1 MISFIEFT
9 DQLISAPPT
18 PFFALC
24 VLLLFA
30 QIQKEFLRILFLFS
44 TFVGNQHNDRGEQI
58 DTKSDQWF
66 GATVTSAGVDGPL
79 VVSLESFRFIYPGK
93 KEQIAHR
100 KYTNFK
106 VQNVKVKLKSSN
118 KLFAQQLCD
127 TWYVSLLNVI
137 VQRVFRLDILFLVA
151 SLIFMPLSK
160 KKTTVNQRRKTIAT
174 AHGERS
180 VKSKHNAST
189 LQNHTECVLEFLL
202 LCFLHGLCEHK
213 WLFRNWAFRNYPIEI
228 NFGISPLLDMS
239 ILNGWSNLISFFFV
253 VYLLRFIL
261 ISVELSHKP
270 HHMGYAGHVL

>member
-151 SLIFMPLSK
+151 SLIHAAFEKKDHSKPK
-160 KKTTVNQRRKTIAT
+160 KKNNCYCTWRKEREKQTQRKHTT
-174 AHGERS
+174 
-180 VKSKHNAST
+180 
-189 LQNHTECVLEFLL
+189 
-202 LCFLHGLCEHK
+202 
-213 WLFRNWAFRNYPIEI
+213 
-228 NFGISPLLDMS
+228 
-239 ILNGWSNLISFFFV
+239 
-253 VYLLRFIL
+253 
-261 ISVELSHKP
+261 KP
-270 HHMGYAGHVL
+270 HGMCSGIFIVVFSSWFVRA